1 MTPLDYFVLAGY
13 FVLTIALG
21 SLTFARQ
28 KGLQDYFVASHSTP
42 WLASMASLVATTISA
57 VTFIGIPALS
67 FKKDL
72 TDLQIYLGFPVAAIA
87 AAVLIVPFYYR
98 QDILTAYQFL
108 ERRFD
113 LKTRLLASILFQL
126 REIFVMGVVIAA
138 PAKIMTEF
146 SGLPFH
152 WSALLVV
159 LATTVYTVVGGIRA
173 VIWTDVMQL
182 IVLLGGPLAA
192 MFILVQRMD
201 GGIPQIIAIAS
212 AHDKFR
218 IIDTSFDPRSEVTV
232 WIAFSG
238 LTLYWFSEWVISQ
251 SSIQRYLT
259 GRSLAESQRALVAS
273 GFGAFFVWV
282 FFFLI
287 GIALYA
293 FHIAHPERLPA
304 GNDADRVFVRFI
316 LGELPGGLRGLAL
329 SGVFAAA
336 MSTLSSRTNAIA
348 SLTLVDVLQPLVP
361 DRLKG
366 REVLWARWITVVW
379 AAVGTLAA
387 LVVVRYEGIIKV
399 GFRLGNLLI
408 GPLLGV
414 FLLGMFSH
422 RTRANGA
429 FLGCCVG
436 VVAIGL
442 VASLTEVSWGW
453 YTLIG
458 SLGTVLSG
466 YLLSGGLPP
475 GKAGTGKGTL
485 LSKEPTVP
493 AR

>member
-1 MTPLDYFVLAGY
+1 MTPFDYFVLGGY
-13 FVLTIALG
+13 FVLTVGLG
-21 SLTFARQ
+21 SLPFAKHQ
-28 KGLQDYFVASHSTP
+28 GLKDYFVASHATP
-42 WLASMASLVATTISA
+42 WLASMASLVVTTISA

-72 TDLQIYLGFPVAAIA
+72 TDLQIYFGFPIAAIA
-87 AAVLIVPFYYR
+87 AAFLIVPFYYR
-98 QDILTAYQFL
+98 QDIVTAYQFL

-113 LKTRLLASILFQL
+113 LRTRLLASILFQM
-126 REIFVMGVVIAA
+126 REIFIMGVVIAA

-146 SGLPFH
+146 SGLSFL
-152 WSALLVV
+152 WSALLIVTMTIGY
-159 LATTVYTVVGGIRA
+159 TTIGGIRA

-182 IVLLGGPLAA
+182 FVLLGAPLAA
-192 MFILVQRMD
+192 MVILVRQME
-201 GGIPQIIAIAS
+201 GGMTQIIAIAR

-218 IIDTSFDPRSEVTV
+218 LFDTSFDPSSEVTL

-259 GRSLAESQRALVAS
+259 GKSLAESQRALLTS
-273 GFGAFFVWV
+273 GFGAFLVWV
-282 FFFLI
+282 FFFFI

-316 LGELPGGLRGLAL
+316 VGELPSGLRGLAL

-336 MSTLSSRTNAIA
+336 MSTLSSRVNALA

-361 DRLKG
+361 ERVKG
-366 REVLWARWITVVW
+366 REVLWARCITVAW
-379 AAVGTLAA
+379 AAIGTVAA
-387 LVVVRYEGIIKV
+387 LLVIRAEGIIKI
-399 GFRLGNLLI
+399 GFRLGNLLV

-414 FLLGMFSH
+414 FLLGIFSQ
-422 RTRANGA
+422 RTSSRGA
-429 FLGCCVG
+429 FLGCWVG
-436 VVAIGL
+436 VAAVGVFA
-442 VASLTEVSWGW
+442 ALTRVSWGW

-458 SLGTVLSG
+458 ALATVFSG
-466 YLLSGGLPP
+466 YLLSWWLPP
-475 GKAGTGKGTL
+475 GRNRTEE
-485 LSKEPTVP
+485 LSSLGAVSTILP
-493 AR
+493 R